1 MMTVLVKYT
10 TINPV
15 ELVETLQKEFP
26 FAKVSYKEFDTEKF
40 SISVFGEN
48 NVPKLG
54 RELAKYRIA

>member
-10 TINPV
+10 TINPT
-15 ELVETLQKEFP
+15 ELVETLKKDFP
-26 FAKVSYKEFDTEKF
+26 NAKISYKEFDIERF

-54 RELAKYRIA
+54 RELAKYRIS